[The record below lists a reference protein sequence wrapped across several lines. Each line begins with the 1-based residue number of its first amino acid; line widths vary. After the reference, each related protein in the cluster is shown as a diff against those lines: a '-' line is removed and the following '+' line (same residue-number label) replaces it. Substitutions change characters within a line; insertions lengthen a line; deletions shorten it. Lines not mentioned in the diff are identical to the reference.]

1 MLEFDGTKLKQLR
14 RAKGWTQGELGLMV
28 GKKTEH
34 ISSYENGYAGPPLPV
49 FLELVRIFE
58 IQPEGLCSSG
68 KSLELAA

>member
-34 ISSYENGYAGPPLPV
+34 ISSYENGHANPPADTL
-49 FLELVRIFE
+49 LSLMRIFDSK
-58 IQPEGLCSSG
+58 PEHFSREGA
-68 KSLELAA
+68 SLELAA